1 VSSSWIIVIGT
12 LGGVFITASAG
23 LLTAYLSGRQRIAEA
38 EHQWTQDRERQ
49 LREERRIIYKEYLTT
64 YRAMYSRAHAIAAQ
78 GGSPDRSNVNSV
90 RGNRWQF
97 EQAATEVVLD
107 FSRCYFAV
115 QISGSKQT
123 VEAVTKASGAL
134 WELVEACVSGDQA
147 AVEQADNKASETRRY
162 LRKKMRA
169 DLGIES
175 G

>member
-23 LLTAYLSGRQRIAEA
+23 LLTAYLSGRQRVAEA
-38 EHQWTQDRERQ
+38 EYQSAQDRERQ
-49 LREERRIIYKEYLTT
+49 LREDRRIIYQEYLTT
-64 YRAMYSRAHAIAAQ
+64 YRAMYSRAHAVAAQ
-78 GGSPDRSNVNSV
+78 GGDPDRSNVNSA

-97 EQAATEVVLD
+97 EQIATEVVLD

-123 VEAVTKASGAL
+123 VEAVGKASGVL
-134 WELVEACVSGDQA
+134 WNLVEACVSGDQA
-147 AVEQADNKASETRRY
+147 AVEQADNKASDARRH
-162 LRKKMRA
+162 LREMMRA
-169 DLGIES
+169 DLGIDL